1 MAKKKYTPQKLKL
14 VVTIVND
21 GKGNFY
27 QDLIEDF
34 GANMQLILN
43 GRGTRPNN
51 LNNIFGAIN
60 KGRDVIFS
68 FVVEEK
74 VKPLLKFLDDK
85 FETVRDGAG
94 IAFSLPMGSIIGV
107 NVYQFL
113 TNNRKKREV

>member
-1 MAKKKYTPQKLKL
+1 MPRKYTPEKLKL

-27 QDLIEDF
+27 HDLIEDF

-43 GRGTRPNN
+43 GTGTSPKNVNN
-51 LNNIFGAIN
+51 LFGTIN
-60 KGRDVIFS
+60 KGRDVVFS
-68 FVVEEK
+68 FVVEDK
-74 VKPLLKFLDDK
+74 VKPLLKFLDNK

-94 IAFSLPMGSIIGV
+94 VAFSIPISSIIGV